1 VIRVKLKLFAY
12 LRERLGKSEEEIELP
27 PGTKVGVLWERIREQ
42 IPGGGSFRVLFAL
55 NGEYVDGNR
64 EIKDG
69 DEVTFIPPVSGGEEE
84 IFEITPEKISVE
96 ETIKKVM
103 DVEAGAVSVFLGT
116 VRRHSR
122 EREVKYLQYEAY
134 LDMAKRE
141 FAKIAKT
148 IKEKWNVRKIAITH
162 RVGRLEV
169 GEISVVIAVSA
180 PHRGDAFEASRFAIE
195 ALKKTVPIWKKEVWD
210 GGEEWIQ
217 GS

>member
-1 VIRVKLKLFAY
+1 MIRVKLKLFAY

-42 IPGGGSFRVLFAL
+42 IPTEGSLRVLFAL
-55 NGEYVDGNR
+55 NGEYVDGNA

-69 DEVTFIPPVSGGEEE
+69 DEVAFIPPVSGGEGMV
-84 IFEITPEKISVE
+84 FEITPEKISVE

-103 DVEAGAVSVFLGT
+103 DVGSGAISMFLVT
-116 VRRHSR
+116 VRRNSR
-122 EREVKYLQYEAY
+122 DRKVKYLEYEVY
-134 LDMAKRE
+134 LDMARRE
-141 FAKIAKT
+141 FAKIAQA
-148 IKEKWNVRKIAITH
+148 IKEKWNIRKVAITH

-180 PHRGDAFEASRFAIE
+180 PHRGEAFEASRFAIE